1 MLNEPILGVLPATE
15 DQVLAAFPRVHPD
28 PILRRLRR
36 LEKAYVIEKMRDG
49 RYARTIPKVDVG
61 QKPSVPKS
69 KSKLPVKVE
78 CSVCGKVKDRRKHF
92 PRSSKRCFACR
103 PRRATQQANAQRARR
118 SKVEV

>member
-15 DQVLAAFPRVHPD
+15 DQVLAAFPKVHPD

-49 RYARTIPKVDVG
+49 RYAQTIPKVDTDL
-61 QKPSVPKS
+61 KPKPKG
-69 KSKLPVKVE
+69 KSKLPVKME
-78 CSVCGKVKDRRKHF
+78 CSVCGKAKDRRKHF
-92 PRSSKRCFACR
+92 PRASKRCFACR

-118 SKVEV
+118 SEVEA